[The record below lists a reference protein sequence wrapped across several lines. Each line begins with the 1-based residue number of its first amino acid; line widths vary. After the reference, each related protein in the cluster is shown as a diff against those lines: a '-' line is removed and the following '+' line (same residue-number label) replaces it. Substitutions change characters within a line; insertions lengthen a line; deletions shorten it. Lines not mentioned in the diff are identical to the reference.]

1 MKQSLKFLALLSTAI
16 LLFACNSDSDPEPT
30 PNTGWPYRPK
40 PAVAEQTLLFHLSG
54 RSLLSYFRDT
64 NVPEIRAA
72 IDEHILY
79 DSRLLL
85 YIQPTTELSV
95 LIEYSFDYESQASR
109 ADTLRRYEGR
119 SSLDKDHI
127 VEVITDLKTLA
138 PAKKYGMVLG
148 SHGGGWVPACYSDLK
163 SNESDSGS
171 ADIWSH
177 NRPSMQQNDW
187 LIKSPGAEATRWFGE
202 HDGQTADIATWKAAF
217 EEAPV
222 KFDYLIFD
230 ACFMS
235 NVEALYE
242 LRNAADEILASPC
255 EIMGRGICYTTALPY
270 LFEDEGRT
278 ANLVGFARDFYNFYS
293 TTTTTR
299 QSGCMALTRCGELDA
314 LAEAMRAVTSGPTNK
329 VNSSELQ
336 TYEGLLRPLFFDYEQ
351 YVIALAADYDALDAF
366 ITQFDRTFPKEGR
379 FHTPAFYSGYNG
391 GMNVINFYSGVTTS
405 APSNKYPTAYKEC
418 EWARAVYSNE

>member
-1 MKQSLKFLALLSTAI
+1 MKRLTRSLLLSAA
-16 LLFACNSDSDPEPT
+16 LLFAACESEKEPT
-30 PNTGWPYRPK
+30 PDTGWPEREK
-40 PAVAEQTLLFHLSG
+40 PAVAEQTVLFHLSG

-85 YIQPTTELSV
+85 YIQPTTQLSL
-95 LIEYSFDYESQASR
+95 LIEYSFDYKSQASQ

-127 VEVITDLKTLA
+127 VEVITDLKSIA
-138 PAKKYGMVLG
+138 PAKRYGMVLG
-148 SHGGGWVPACYSDLK
+148 SHGGGWVPAQYQDLK
-163 SNESDSGS
+163 SNESDSS
-171 ADIWSH
+171 SDIWTIAAGEQEPH
-177 NRPSMQQNDW
+177 DW

-202 HDGQTADIATWKAAF
+202 HDGATTDIATWKAAF

-235 NVEALYE
+235 NIEALYE
-242 LRNAADEILASPC
+242 LRNAADRILASPC
-255 EIMGRGICYTTALPY
+255 EIMGRGICYTTALPH

-278 ANLVGFARDFYNFYS
+278 ANLIGFAGDFYDFYS
-293 TTTTTR
+293 TTTSTR
-299 QSGCMALTRCGELDA
+299 QSGCMALTQCGELEA
-314 LAEAMRAVTSGPTNK
+314 LAEAMRRVASGPTNQ
-329 VNSSELQ
+329 VNPSELQ
-336 TYEGLLRPLFFDYEQ
+336 TYEGLLRPLFFDFQQ
-351 YVIALAADYDALDAF
+351 YVIALAGDHVALDNF
-366 ITQFDRTFPKEGR
+366 IVQFDCTFPKEGS

-391 GMNVINFYSGVTTS
+391 GMNPINYYSGVTTS
-405 APSNKYPTAYKEC
+405 APSNKYPTAYSQC
-418 EWARAVYSNE
+418 EWARAVYSKE